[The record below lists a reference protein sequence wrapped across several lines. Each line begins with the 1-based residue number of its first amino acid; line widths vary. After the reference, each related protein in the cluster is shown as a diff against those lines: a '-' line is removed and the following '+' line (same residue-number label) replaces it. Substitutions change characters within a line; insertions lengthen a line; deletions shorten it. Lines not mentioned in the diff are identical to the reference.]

1 MGEWMDLEISFWFLV
16 AIGLGLVLLVGR
28 KVRNE
33 EYFLYVV
40 KGTLAHYYS
49 SIYFEY

>member
-33 EYFLYVV
+33 EYLYVV